1 MVQEAGE
8 SISRRTLLQ
17 SGAALAGAAFLS
29 SVSLAQAFRLQPGE
43 EILPWL
49 DQPAENPVPQVAA
62 NLLVWENVD
71 SWITPNSDFFS
82 VSHFGRQS
90 VDADTWRLE
99 INGLVDNPM
108 TLTLTDLKARTRQ
121 DVDFTVEC
129 AGNTGLPFLIGAVG
143 NARWT
148 GTPLAALLSEA
159 GVQEDGVEVV
169 FYGSDV
175 GEIEVREIPMAV
187 NFARSMSLED
197 AMSPDNLLAFEMNG
211 APLPEPNGFPLRLIA
226 PGWYGIANVK
236 WLTRVEVRPSRYM
249 GHFMAREYVTIRQE
263 EQGGEKVWLETSV
276 GRARLKSVP
285 ANVVRTGDRYQIRGA
300 AWGAPVARV
309 EVQIDNGPWENAQL
323 GEGQGDAF
331 TWTFWSLDWDAGPGE
346 HDITS
351 RAFDVS
357 GNVQPAP
364 SDPVV
369 ADKYTYWESNGQVT
383 RHVRIG

>member
-8 SISRRTLLQ
+8 NISRRTLLQ
-17 SGAALAGAAFLS
+17 GGAALAGAAFLPS
-29 SVSLAQAFRLQPGE
+29 ASLAQAFRLQPGE

-90 VDADTWRLE
+90 VDADAWRLE
-99 INGLVDNPM
+99 ISGLVDNPM
-108 TLTLTDLKARTRQ
+108 TLTLADLKARTRQ

-331 TWTFWSLDWDAGPGE
+331 TWTFWSLDWDANPGE
-346 HDITS
+346 HDVTS
-351 RAFDVS
+351 RAFDVL

-383 RHVRIG
+383 RHVHIA